1 MPARTERFPKSRF
14 TFAPFS
20 ADGAW
25 AALRSAQVR
34 RAHRR
39 AGLRRQRFSR
49 MIRALL
55 IVARTIPASAQT
67 TAAIAPLPKR

>member
-1 MPARTERFPKSRF
+1 MPTRTERFPKGGF
-14 TFAPFS
+14 TFAPFNVG
-20 ADGAW
+20 GAW
-25 AALRSAQVR
+25 IASRSAQVR
-34 RAHRR
+34 RARRR
-39 AGLRRQRFSR
+39 ARLRRQRFSR